1 MRKKQTAVTHSS
13 AESDIIA
20 LAPGLRIDGS
30 SALQFGECV
39 LETLS
44 SKPAKGN
51 LECHKRERVIQ
62 FLSQF
67 DNCVF
72 GSLDDVPANISNSA
86 HPTQLYM
93 FKDNVAVI
101 QMINKGRS
109 PNLKHVTRTHRAQ
122 LDWLF
127 GRSDLDLSFFD

>member
-72 GSLDDVPANISNSA
+72 GSVDDVPPTISNSA

-109 PNLKHVTRTHRAQ
+109 PKIKHVTRTHRAQ